1 MLHFLGMVMAL
12 AFLVQLRLHG
22 GAMFALQWWP
32 ILITGVLFA
41 SAFCLEPQLPSELFT
56 DEVCSKQHVFL
67 RKRPSDLA
75 LKTAA
80 LISFGLSPIWVW
92 RNSAASLSYGLMRY
106 FALLQG
112 VSLVAMFAMVLLFA
126 LHLRVL
132 CVCFGGTPQ
141 FVRRW
146 SFAARGLLYFVLVPV
161 FSVMLGGTRFWSE
174 LFHMSELNWRVISQM
189 LEFQFML
196 PFHSWIGTV
205 ITWLSLTMLA
215 GQVFLSFQLLLL
227 FNRFMDAKELNEQAG
242 RFPDAVDES
251 ATDDSNA
258 ETTED
263 D

>member
-1 MLHFLGMVMAL
+1 MAL

-41 SAFCLEPQLPSELFT
+41 SAFCLEPQLPPGLLT

-80 LISFGLSPIWVW
+80 LISFGLSPVWVW

-106 FALLQG
+106 FSLLQA

-132 CVCFGGTPQ
+132 CVCAGGTPQ
-141 FVRRW
+141 FVHRW

-161 FSVMLGGTRFWSE
+161 FSVMLGGTRFWTG
-174 LFHMSELNWRVISQM
+174 LFQMSQLNWRMVSQM

-196 PFHSWIGTV
+196 PFHSWIGNV
-205 ITWLSLTMLA
+205 IIWLALAMLA
-215 GQVFLSFQLLLL
+215 GQVILSFQLLLL
-227 FNRFMDAKELNEQAG
+227 FNKFWDAKELNEQSE
-242 RFPDAVDES
+242 RPPEAVAES
-251 ATDDSNA
+251 VTDDSNE
-258 ETTED
+258 ETTEND
-263 D
+263 